1 MKLGKSANGIP
12 TSTPSSLVKSSSAGS
27 YLVRSKLAS
36 LASAETSA
44 QEPWKLARPALP
56 TGPTMSGAEPAASCA
71 FSVSYDSGLWT
82 TCKMT
87 QASVC
92 FLLNASTQAFS
103 FGITSA
109 SPPAP
114 RPTYQVILVAV
125 GAQPSPPVTTV
136 GGTVGVGGTAT
147 VAVAPAGAAAVV
159 FVAAAGAAAVVLVAA
174 AAGTA
179 VAVEAA
185 SPPQAASSGRSMA
198 SAA

>member
-56 TGPTMSGAEPAASCA
+56 TGPTMSGPAPAASCA

-82 TCKMT
+82 TCSNK

-92 FLLNASTQAFS
+92 DLLNLSTQSFS

-114 RPTYQVILVAV
+114 RPTYQVSLVALA
-125 GAQPSPPVTTV
+125 AQPSPPAITV
-136 GGTVGVGGTAT
+136 GGTVGEGGTAVL
-147 VAVAPAGAAAVV
+147 VASPAGAAATVSV
-159 FVAAAGAAAVVLVAA
+159 GAAGAAAAVSVGCAA
-174 AAGTA
+174 AVVGAGAVVGTGTG
-179 VAVEAA
+179 VAVLSA
-185 SPPQAASSGRSMA
+185 PPQ
-198 SAA
+198 